1 MRSWRVGV
9 CCTVSRPVKP
19 GRMLMIQKRKKRCIY
34 KREKEKRYIG
44 SFGDESDEKGNL
56 CLSV

>member
-1 MRSWRVGV
+1 
-9 CCTVSRPVKP
+9 
-19 GRMLMIQKRKKRCIY
+19 MLMIQKRKNGIY
-34 KREKEKRYIG
+34 RREREKRYIG